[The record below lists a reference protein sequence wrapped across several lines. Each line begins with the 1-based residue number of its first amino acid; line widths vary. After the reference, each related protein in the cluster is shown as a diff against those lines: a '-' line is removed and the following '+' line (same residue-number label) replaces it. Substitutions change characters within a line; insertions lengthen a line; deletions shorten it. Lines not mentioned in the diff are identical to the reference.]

1 MERSLDELPEPKLMK
16 LKISAIKKINKKE
29 EVRVNHLD
37 LLLDKKFL
45 TNYFSVKKSK
55 HYIDERYS
63 YQ

>member
-45 TNYFSVKKSK
+45 TNYFSVKKK
-55 HYIDERYS
+55 
-63 YQ
+63 

>member
-29 EVRVNHLD
+29 EVRVNRLD

-45 TNYFSVKKSK
+45 TNYFSVKKK
-55 HYIDERYS
+55 
-63 YQ
+63 